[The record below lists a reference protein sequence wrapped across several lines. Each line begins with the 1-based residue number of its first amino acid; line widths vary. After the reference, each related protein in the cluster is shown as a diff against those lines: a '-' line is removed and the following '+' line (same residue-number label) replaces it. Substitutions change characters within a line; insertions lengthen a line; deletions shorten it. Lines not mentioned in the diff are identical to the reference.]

1 MAQSVEQR
9 TFNPL
14 VDGLARLDPP
24 VSGVNYSSKL
34 FNLKLML
41 GSTQQVVEQ
50 TSVIKT
56 LPKSRSCPA

>member
-41 GSTQQVVEQ
+41 GSTQQGVEQ
-50 TSVIKT
+50 TSVTKT